1 MGPNNLPWV
10 KYNVG
15 IIEQYKYAFKT
26 KINDVTRK
34 IRKYGINFFINRKF
48 HFFKFL
54 IDFWKTEIGKTQKWK

>member
-26 KINDVTRK
+26 KIKDVTRK
-34 IRKYGINFFINRKF
+34 IRKYGIKFCTNRKF
-48 HFFKFL
+48 HYF
-54 IDFWKTEIGKTQKWK
+54 